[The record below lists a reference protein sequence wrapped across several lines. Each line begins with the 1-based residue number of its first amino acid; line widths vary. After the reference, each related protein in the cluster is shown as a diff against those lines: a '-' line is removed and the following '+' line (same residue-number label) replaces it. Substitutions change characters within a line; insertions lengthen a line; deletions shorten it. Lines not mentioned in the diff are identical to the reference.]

1 MKHANISLF
10 VPHMGCPHQC
20 SFCNQ
25 KTISGSI
32 KQLTPEDVLN
42 TLKEAESHNNN
53 PENTE
58 IAFFGGSFTAIN
70 RDYMVSL
77 LEVAKPFVDK
87 GAFCGIRIS
96 TRPDAIDEEVL
107 NILKEYRVTAI
118 ELGAQ
123 STDEEVLSLNKRGHT
138 REDVFK
144 ASQLI
149 KAKGF
154 SLGLQMMTGLSGDT
168 FQKSLKTADDINA
181 EITRMP
187 SETKFLNSISAKI
200 VGTAD
205 NTEVLTVKSTLTGV
219 ITDPVIPRSSK
230 ILNVPYVAQ
239 GVNTCWAAAGV
250 AVGKYYTGISSYT
263 ADELAAQMGYPNQSA
278 GMSVTKSLLTRFY
291 QVNTTYY
298 SGRLSDSVAINLFQQ
313 SKPIIAG
320 FTGYAYINGNIGSVA
335 HMVVLCGY
343 DDHATGVNIT
353 FYVRDSEH
361 TSLKSVISYSADKL
375 ALDYNEGVLLYW
387 VEGLY

>member
-1 MKHANISLF
+1 MKKVISMLLVVLICLSMASVASAEGIAYSVEETAVYLLNDALTMPNDF
-10 VPHMGCPHQC
+10 PLPDLSGKTLYL
-20 SFCNQ
+20 CNA
-25 KTISGSI
+25 IS
-32 KQLTPEDVLN
+32 PY
-42 TLKEAESHNNN
+42 TLKGDKLQPCNDIEYYFVRT
-53 PENTE
+53 ENE
-58 IAFFGGSFTAIN
+58 LIACITLCYENGN
-70 RDYMVSL
+70 L
-77 LEVAKPFVDK
+77 LSACFD
-87 GAFCGIRIS
+87 IS
-96 TRPDAIDEEVL
+96 TAETLSANCKIDE
-107 NILKEYRVTAI
+107 A
-118 ELGAQ
+118 
-123 STDEEVLSLNKRGHT
+123 
-138 REDVFK
+138 F
-144 ASQLI
+144 QLI
-149 KAKGF
+149 AQNGK
-154 SLGLQMMTGLSGDT
+154 LYV
-168 FQKSLKTADDINA
+168 KTADDINA